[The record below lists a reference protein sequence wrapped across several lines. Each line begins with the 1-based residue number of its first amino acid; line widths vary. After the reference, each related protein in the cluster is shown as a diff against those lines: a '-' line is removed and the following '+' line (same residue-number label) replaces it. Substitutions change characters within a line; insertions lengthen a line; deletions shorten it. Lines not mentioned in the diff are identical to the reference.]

1 MRATLNIPDDL
12 MKQVQAAA
20 GERSKTRA
28 IVKAMESYVQQ
39 KKMDVLR
46 GLRGKIDIDFD
57 WQEAENRELM
67 VQEEQGKYRG
77 R

>member
-1 MRATLNIPDDL
+1 MRATLNIPDEL
-12 MKQVQAAA
+12 MKKVQAAA

-39 KKMDVLR
+39 KQMDVLR
-46 GLRGKIDIDFD
+46 NLRGKIDIDFD
-57 WQEAENRELM
+57 WQEAESRELL
-67 VQEEQGKYRG
+67 VQEEQEKYRG